1 MYNLM
6 SIKQK
11 LYSLGAIAV
20 IGVLVMLATTTHFSQ
35 TTETLNQA
43 INLVDKLEIRL
54 LNLRRNEKDFLL
66 RNDVKYLETFKKN
79 STLFLDLEQ
88 QLSPI
93 LLDRDLP
100 SSSQLRQDLLAYKQ
114 GFEKLVQAYSLYGL
128 NEKSGLLAT
137 YLQALETIKPNAD
150 DALLLELMEF
160 DQSVQ
165 VGELQNST
173 VTNRFPALAQAAQ
186 QLVDQKK
193 VIGLKYNQGL
203 LGEVRNLSHNVEQQ
217 FVTFSEVL
225 NKEITTI
232 EQELNY
238 VKQGLSALVIVLI
251 LGFIL
256 QIARSINVQV
266 SKLLSVMQM
275 ISDSNNISLRVE
287 LTGRNELVSIATYF
301 NILLDKFET
310 LIAGSQTKSH
320 QLSSSTSSMHN
331 ELEDVIEQ
339 FHAQA
344 DHTTTMAT
352 AVQEMVS
359 TISEISES
367 TSVAVEGV
375 HKAAHN
381 AQQGRLVVESTVKNV
396 DELSRTLE
404 KSQISIASLNKHVE
418 QIGGAVNIIQGIAE
432 QTNLLALNAAIEAA
446 RAGEQGRGFAVVAD
460 EVRALASRTHQSTEE
475 ITNVVSAIQSQM
487 STVVTDI
494 AQCNTQG
501 HATLTAS
508 GELDNSLRQ
517 ILSDMEMIQS
527 NSERIASAI
536 EEQGIVMNQVSES
549 ITELNSISDNN
560 MHSAKQC
567 LIEVDIVSKQA
578 NDMDNAVAEFQTQ
591 KSVS

>member
-1 MYNLM
+1 M

-591 KSVS
+591 KSVN